1 MQTENAEIAKET
13 TPENGK
19 RVESGFSKPTAVEEF
34 TTVFAHLLQ
43 YTSFR

>member
-1 MQTENAEIAKET
+1 MQTENAEIAKERT

-34 TTVFAHLLQ
+34 DQRREAE
-43 YTSFR
+43 